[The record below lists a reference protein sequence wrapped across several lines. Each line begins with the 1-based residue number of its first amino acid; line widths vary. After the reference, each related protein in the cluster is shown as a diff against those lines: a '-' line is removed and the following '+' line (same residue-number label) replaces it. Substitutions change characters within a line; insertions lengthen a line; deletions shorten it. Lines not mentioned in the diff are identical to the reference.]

1 MPTFEQAGWF
11 SEYGK
16 DALREYVNL
25 TNHLSGAIVEVGCW
39 EGNSTIA
46 LTNAAFPETVHCI
59 DHWQGVVGG
68 GDDMTKQILA
78 ERDVYADFLANM
90 DELTHRNYEVH
101 KADWRDVFAT
111 WAQPIKLLHIDGS
124 HTYEEVRDNIL
135 AALPHLV
142 TGGIIAF
149 DDSGYGPVNDA
160 IKDTL
165 GELPYNGLAYYT
177 KP

>member
-1 MPTFEQAGWF
+1 MATFEQAGWF

-16 DALREYVNL
+16 NALRDYADRVRHL
-25 TNHLSGAIVEVGCW
+25 TGAVVEVGCW

-46 LTNAAFPETVHCI
+46 LANAVFPETLHCI

-68 GDDMTKQILA
+68 GEEMTKDILCK
-78 ERDVYADFLANM
+78 RNVFGDFLANM

-101 KADWRDVFAT
+101 KADWRTVFLT
-111 WAQPIKLLHIDGS
+111 WAEPIKLLHIDGS
-124 HTYEEVRDNIL
+124 HTYEEVRDNII

-142 TGGIIAF
+142 SGGIIAF
-149 DDSGYGPVNDA
+149 DDSGYGPVSDA
-160 IKDTL
+160 IRDTL
-165 GELPYNGLAYYT
+165 GELPYNGLAYYI